1 MIKNKEVWENMA
13 KMSIKTK
20 RLDVASICLGNMGNA
35 VAVQALNELSNEECN
50 DVKLATIAIYLDMY
64 DEAEKLFLS
73 AKAYDKLSQ
82 FYQARGEWKKA
93 IDIVTNYNKINI
105 KPTYYKYGKY
115 LEEMGDYN
123 EAINAYEKSGNSN
136 FEIPRIYLKIL
147 KDENKLKEYVEKSS
161 DKSIYKWWAQYC
173 ELKNDFEEAI
183 KYYEKADE
191 ISLAVKV
198 LCSSGKLNE
207 AIKLAESANNPAAD
221 FHIGRQYENQ
231 RNIKEAIK
239 FYSNAK
245 CYSYAIALAKDYK
258 LETDLMQLALKSTP
272 ELMIDVARYFEDV
285 VHEYDKAINL
295 YYKGENVSKALDL
308 CFKHQQYELLGDII
322 MNLDENLDISTL
334 RKCIDYFLEKKDFE
348 KAIHL
353 YIRSGQYEDAI
364 DLCLAHNVMI
374 TEDMADRFID
384 TENPQRNKDINL
396 KLAKACLQ
404 QKSFHLACK
413 KFTQIGDRLS
423 AMKSLLC
430 SGDTEKIIF
439 FANVSGPKQKEI
451 FILAGNYLQ
460 TLDWRNNTSIT
471 KNIIQFYTKGKA
483 YDSIAKFF
491 ESCAQ
496 VEIDDYQNYQEA
508 VKALNEAKKYLE
520 KIKSTDDT
528 TTSVNVERNIMNID
542 KRIALIN
549 QFMKAKECGKS
560 NNIEEMMSICQ
571 NLLKEDLSDSY
582 LNIGDIYALMIEC
595 AFFNG
600 NLNDAQTLLGIMKQ
614 KVPLKNF
621 TYYLDSRII
630 QKLDPSILPMV
641 QSDDIEEEFHEQV
654 TED

>member
-1 MIKNKEVWENMA
+1 
-13 KMSIKTK
+13 
-20 RLDVASICLGNMGNA
+20 
-35 VAVQALNELSNEECN
+35 
-50 DVKLATIAIYLDMY
+50 
-64 DEAEKLFLS
+64 
-73 AKAYDKLSQ
+73 
-82 FYQARGEWKKA
+82 
-93 IDIVTNYNKINI
+93 
-105 KPTYYKYGKY
+105 
-115 LEEMGDYN
+115 
-123 EAINAYEKSGNSN
+123 
-136 FEIPRIYLKIL
+136 
-147 KDENKLKEYVEKSS
+147 
-161 DKSIYKWWAQYC
+161 
-173 ELKNDFEEAI
+173 
-183 KYYEKADE
+183 
-191 ISLAVKV
+191 
-198 LCSSGKLNE
+198 
-207 AIKLAESANNPAAD
+207 
-221 FHIGRQYENQ
+221 
-231 RNIKEAIK
+231 
-239 FYSNAK
+239 
-245 CYSYAIALAKDYK
+245 
-258 LETDLMQLALKSTP
+258 
-272 ELMIDVARYFEDV
+272 
-285 VHEYDKAINL
+285 
-295 YYKGENVSKALDL
+295 
-308 CFKHQQYELLGDII
+308 
-322 MNLDENLDISTL
+322 
-334 RKCIDYFLEKKDFE
+334 
-348 KAIHL
+348 
-353 YIRSGQYEDAI
+353 
-364 DLCLAHNVMI
+364 
-374 TEDMADRFID
+374 MADRFID
-384 TENPQRNKDINL
+384 SDDPVKNKEINL

-460 TLDWRNNTSIT
+460 TLDWRNNASIT

-520 KIKSTDDT
+520 KIKTTDDA
-528 TTSVNVERNIMNID
+528 SKSINVERNMMNID
-542 KRIALIN
+542 KRISLIN
-549 QFMKAKECGKS
+549 QFIKAKECGKN

-571 NLLKEDLSDSY
+571 NLLREDLSDSY

-600 NLNDAQTLLGIMKQ
+600 NLNDAQTLLNIMKQ